1 MFQQPLKLKT
11 SVHLQPYDRRLLKQ
25 RVLRAFPG
33 IGEVE
38 LVPTELM
45 LAKFRTHLNERG
57 IAWLSEWKVVY
68 LGPNGDPLWFTVG
81 QDSEEII
88 PTVYTLWKKPDLLP
102 TLTTFSEEIPAL
114 TVAHRKQVIE
124 IPATPPLQP
133 DQLVAIA
140 QDYSARGAPKAG
152 PPLVVGRMA
161 VSGEELRV
169 LVQGQGKYK
178 KKHAVAVVH
187 TCRDSLW
194 EIGTDASVPEP
205 RDISNAEAESE
216 GEDIASL
223 HGEATAEATPE
234 EVTSILRTALLQ
246 SISTSFLTLPPG
258 TFPIPAVVFY
268 TTHILPFRPAHVSFI
283 TPIDIKCSSH
293 KSLTTFLKAA
303 EKEGLLQLKER
314 RMHKHMELL
323 VVDVDPKH
331 HDVAAHHVRDKLTQR
346 ILYKFQT
353 WHKISIK
360 GRESVAREGV
370 IKPISI
376 VVKAR
381 RNNKVSTLVSG
392 FEPYMIGPDVLANE
406 LKTLCASSASVLP
419 AQTDSRTTRT
429 PVLVQGKQIEAVT
442 ELLVSMGVPKRW
454 IEAVDL
460 S

>member
-331 HDVAAHHVRDKLTQR
+331 HDVAAHHVYITLKDVEGKRAAKEVKTE
-346 ILYKFQT
+346 KKAKKVKEM
-353 WHKISIK
+353 KIEEYQKASEK
-360 GRESVAREGV
+360 AVAFVEAAG
-370 IKPISI
+370 
-376 VVKAR
+376 
-381 RNNKVSTLVSG
+381 G
-392 FEPYMIGPDVLANE
+392 D
-406 LKTLCASSASVLP
+406 ASSLYTMPELEGLISGYIASQSLTNEHNQAFV
-419 AQTDSRTTRT
+419 D
-429 PVLVQGKQIEAVT
+429 VD
-442 ELLVSMGVPKRW
+442 ELLRSTIAWEQQDHKTED
-454 IEAVDL
+454 I
-460 S
+460 

>member
-1 MFQQPLKLKT
+1 
-11 SVHLQPYDRRLLKQ
+11 
-25 RVLRAFPG
+25 
-33 IGEVE
+33 
-38 LVPTELM
+38 
-45 LAKFRTHLNERG
+45 
-57 IAWLSEWKVVY
+57 
-68 LGPNGDPLWFTVG
+68 
-81 QDSEEII
+81 
-88 PTVYTLWKKPDLLP
+88 
-102 TLTTFSEEIPAL
+102 
-114 TVAHRKQVIE
+114 
-124 IPATPPLQP
+124 
-133 DQLVAIA
+133 
-140 QDYSARGAPKAG
+140 
-152 PPLVVGRMA
+152 MA

-169 LVQGQGKYK
+169 LVQGQGKHK
-178 KKHAVAVVH
+178 TKHAVAVVH

-331 HDVAAHHVRDKLTQR
+331 HDVAAHHVYITLKDVEGKRAVKEVKTEKKAKKVKEMKIEEYQKASEKAVAFVEAAGGDASSLYTMPELEGLISGYIASQSLTNEHNQAFVDVDELLRSTIAWEQQGHKTEDIMYIRRDKLTQR